1 MTHIIPTAMLFVPGD
16 RPDRLAK
23 AAATGADA
31 IVMDLEDAVIPDNK
45 TSSRTTLA
53 TLSAFDVPLFVRCNG
68 TDSQWCA
75 DDLRAI
81 RDSVAAGVIVPKS
94 ESPDQIDAVQ
104 AVLGPDAFIIA
115 LVETAR
121 GIDQLADILAHP
133 GVAVCAFGHLD
144 FALDLGTSPD
154 WEPLLYARHQ
164 LVLQSRLANKPKPL
178 DGVSVEIDDI
188 DAVSHAAQRARAMG
202 FGGKLLIHPTHVAP
216 AMAAFVPD
224 QQAYEWACA
233 AVGQSQSGAAV
244 KMDGQMLDLPVIKK
258 AKQIIRDYENH
269 NKKIHSRFDRE

>member
-1 MTHIIPTAMLFVPGD
+1 MTHIIPTTMLFVPGD
-16 RPDRLAK
+16 RPDRLTK
-23 AAATGADA
+23 AAVTGADA
-31 IVMDLEDAVIPDNK
+31 IVMDLEDAVIPENK
-45 TSSRTTLA
+45 AACHA
-53 TLSAFDVPLFVRCNG
+53 TLESLAAFDVPLFVRCNG
-68 TDSQWCA
+68 TDSAWFA
-75 DDLRAI
+75 DDLATI
-81 RDSVAAGVIVPKS
+81 ADSVAAGVIVPKT
-94 ESPDQIDAVQ
+94 ETPDQIDAVQ
-104 AVLGPDAFIIA
+104 AVLGKHAFIIA

-121 GIDQLADILAHP
+121 GIANLADILAHS

-188 DAVSHAAQRARAMG
+188 DAVSASAMRARAMG
-202 FGGKLLIHPTHVAP
+202 FGGKLLIHPNHVDP
-216 AMAAFVPD
+216 VMAAFVPD
-224 QQAYEWACA
+224 KQAYQWALA
-233 AVGQSQSGAAV
+233 AVGQSEAGAAA

-269 NKKIHSRFDRE
+269 NKMKS

>member
-1 MTHIIPTAMLFVPGD
+1 MTHIIPTTMLFVPGD

-31 IVMDLEDAVIPDNK
+31 IVMDLEDAVIAENK
-45 TSSRTTLA
+45 AACRHTLA
-53 TLSAFDVPLFVRCNG
+53 SLTAFDVPLFIRCNG
-68 TDSQWCA
+68 TDSEWFA
-75 DDLRAI
+75 DDLLAI
-81 RDSVAAGVIVPKS
+81 RDSVATGVIVPKS
-94 ESPDQIDAVQ
+94 ETPDQIDAVQ
-104 AVLGPDAFIIA
+104 AVLGSDAFIIA

-121 GIDQLADILAHP
+121 GIDQLAALLAHP

-164 LVLQSRLANKPKPL
+164 LVLQSRLAHKPKPL
-178 DGVSVEIDDI
+178 DGVSVEIDDL
-188 DAVSHAAQRARAMG
+188 DAVSHAAMRARAMG
-202 FGGKLLIHPTHVAP
+202 FGGKLLIHPNHVEP

-224 QQAYEWACA
+224 EDTYQWALA
-233 AVGQSQSGAAV
+233 ALEKSEAGAAA

-269 NKKIHSRFDRE
+269 SKANS

>member
-1 MTHIIPTAMLFVPGD
+1 MTHMIPKTMLFVPGD
-16 RPDRLAK
+16 RPDRLEK
-23 AAATGADA
+23 AARTGADA

-45 TSSRTTLA
+45 VACRATLSS
-53 TLSAFDVPLFVRCNG
+53 LSAFDVPLFVRCNG
-68 TDSQWCA
+68 TDSEWFA
-75 DDLRAI
+75 EDLAVI
-81 RDSVAAGVIVPKS
+81 RDSVATGVIVPKS
-94 ESPDQIDAVQ
+94 ETPDQIEAVQ
-104 AVLGPDAFIIA
+104 AVLGKDSFIIA

-121 GIDQLADILAHP
+121 GIDQLAKILSHP

-154 WEPLLYARHQ
+154 WEPLLMARHQ

-188 DAVSHAAQRARAMG
+188 DAVSNASMRARAMG
-202 FGGKLLIHPTHVAP
+202 FGGKLLIHPNHVQP

-224 QQAYEWACA
+224 KATYEWALA
-233 AVGQSQSGAAV
+233 AVGQSDAGAAV

-269 NKKIHSRFDRE
+269 NKMKS